1 VGDFGLKC
9 ENCDHENDDDAK
21 FCEKCGSEI
30 KSYVPKQK
38 EGMKNS
44 IKLLVV
50 IVVILV
56 AVLALV
62 SGMLLQL
69 NKNPSISNQSANV
82 ENQNP
87 SPVTSQVSQ
96 PSWHEIKTVTNPT
109 DGLVSFNIQGQQCKV
124 VISAIPTVNYNMNI
138 LGVDLLKNNMAV
150 DTAYISWSATESP
163 SPKEDTVISSA
174 GPGNYQVNIAVTNLQ
189 TWNIKIYDYY

>member
-1 VGDFGLKC
+1 MKC
-9 ENCDHENDDDAK
+9 ENCDFENDDDAK
-21 FCEKCGSEI
+21 FCEKCGFEL
-30 KSYVPKQK
+30 KSSIPRQK
-38 EGMKNS
+38 KGMKNS

-50 IVVILV
+50 ILIILI
-56 AVLALV
+56 AALALV

-69 NKNPSISNQSANV
+69 NKSPSISNQSPNV
-82 ENQNP
+82 EDQNTTP
-87 SPVTSQVSQ
+87 ITYQVKQS
-96 PSWHEIKTVTNPT
+96 SWHEIKTITNPT

-124 VISAIPTVNYNMNI
+124 VISATPTVNYNMNI